1 MSVILTTG
9 IFAGILYI
17 AKVGI
22 DAVINANNNS
32 NANNNK

>member
-9 IFAGILYI
+9 IFAGVLYV

-22 DAVINANNNS
+22 DAISKAN
-32 NANNNK
+32 K

>member
-9 IFAGILYI
+9 IFAGVLYV

-22 DAVINANNNS
+22 DAIS
-32 NANNNK
+32 NANK

>member
-9 IFAGILYI
+9 IFGGVLYI

-22 DAVINANNNS
+22 EAIS
-32 NANNNK
+32 KANNNK

>member
-9 IFAGILYI
+9 VFAGVLYI

-22 DAVINANNNS
+22 DAIS
-32 NANNNK
+32 KANNNK

>member
-17 AKVGI
+17 GKVGI
-22 DAVINANNNS
+22 EARIEVS
-32 NANNNK
+32 NQNKK

>member
-9 IFAGILYI
+9 VFAGVLYI

-22 DAVINANNNS
+22 DAISKAN
-32 NANNNK
+32 K

>member
-9 IFAGILYI
+9 IFGGVLYK

-22 DAVINANNNS
+22 DAISKAN
-32 NANNNK
+32 K

>member
-1 MSVILTTG
+1 MNDILTAG

-22 DAVINANNNS
+22 DAVIKVNNNS

>member
-9 IFAGILYI
+9 IFAGVLYI

-22 DAVINANNNS
+22 DTIS
-32 NANNNK
+32 NANK

>member
-9 IFAGILYI
+9 VFAGVLYI

-22 DAVINANNNS
+22 EAIGNAN
-32 NANNNK
+32 K